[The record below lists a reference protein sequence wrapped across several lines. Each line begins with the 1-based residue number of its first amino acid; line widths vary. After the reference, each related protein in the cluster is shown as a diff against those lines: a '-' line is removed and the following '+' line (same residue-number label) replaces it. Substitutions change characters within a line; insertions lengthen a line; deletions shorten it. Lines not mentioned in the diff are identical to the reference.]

1 MTQRKKERTD
11 RRRSSSGHQNPRKD
25 LLRKAVIDAAA
36 TLFAERGVG
45 GVNFQDIA
53 SKLGIS
59 RPSIYYYFKSK
70 EEILASLVE
79 EVTVFSGNQ
88 AMQLASG
95 TEVDIVL
102 TIRQMVFNH
111 ARWILEHP
119 IEFRVIDRSE
129 SDLPVTVR
137 RIHERAK
144 RTLLDNFT
152 QIIKRGIE
160 QGCLRPVDPRVTAF
174 SLLGMCNWTA
184 WWYDPKGRLPAS
196 DIASLV
202 ADLAV
207 HAVAAV
213 RSSSTAQFEL
223 SDALRLI
230 REDVALLERV
240 ASNKTKAE

>member
-1 MTQRKKERTD
+1 MTQLKKERAD
-11 RRRSSSGHQNPRKD
+11 RRRSSNRQYPRKD

-53 SKLGIS
+53 SILGIS

-95 TEVDIVL
+95 TEVDLVQ

-111 ARWILEHP
+111 AKWILEHP

-129 SDLPVTVR
+129 SDLPLAVR
-137 RIHERAK
+137 KIHDRAK

-152 QIIKRGIE
+152 QIVKRGIE
-160 QGCLRPVDPRVTAF
+160 QGSLRTVDPRITAF

-184 WWYDPKGRLPAS
+184 WWYDPKGKLHAS

-207 HAVAAV
+207 HSVVAV

-230 REDVALLERV
+230 REDVALLERI
-240 ASNKTKAE
+240 ALRETKPK